1 MLLKVSDG
9 NGGWILIDNVD
20 HVHLLSKKYNI
31 VTQSEL
37 KGIEGEDTLNFISK
51 ECFGKDPIN
60 VCMVEYTKNS
70 KVNKALFTNIVYV
83 CDNNG
88 DTLDKFKTS

>member
-20 HVHLLSKKYNI
+20 HVHLISKKYN
-31 VTQSEL
+31 VTNQSEL
-37 KGIEGEDTLNFISK
+37 NSIEGGDTLNFISK
-51 ECFGKDPIN
+51 ECFGKDPLTIG
-60 VCMVEYTKNS
+60 VVEYIKSS
-70 KVNKALFTNIVYV
+70 KANKALFTNIIYV

-88 DTLDKFKTS
+88 DTLDKFKTN